1 MADLTYIENTG
12 IRYKERYPIVTGQ
25 TEEGT
30 LYYKP
35 DFESQKVTIYNSD
48 YDVSRAGNPT
58 EVVGYWGGE
67 IWNEKDASCSPVFK
81 KGYLDGITDGETI
94 EVNVTIDRG
103 NASAFERHFKL
114 MEYNS
119 LEDIELYEQI

>member
-1 MADLTYIENTG
+1 MSGLTYIENTG

-25 TEEGT
+25 TEEGS

-48 YDVSRAGNPT
+48 YGVSRSDNIADI
-58 EVVGYWGGE
+58 VGYYGGE
-67 IWNEKDASCSPVFK
+67 IWNKDDATSSPVFK
-81 KGYLDGITDGETI
+81 MEYLDGISDGE
-94 EVNVTIDRG
+94 VTKANIVIDRG
-103 NASAFERHFKL
+103 NASAFEQHFKL